1 MITTVKDASWWYGNS
16 CGANVACTKNDVDV
30 WNAVV
35 NHWDKRDSFIW
46 FPETTL
52 FVNTGVG
59 GSHSLQNDFQR
70 SYVISHEFGHIFGL
84 DDGFSYDCNKSIM
97 HAGKG
102 TCGITIF
109 WPQQVDRD
117 TVTNIANNG

>member
-1 MITTVKDASWWYGNS
+1 MFGDRK
-16 CGANVACTKNDVDV
+16 
-30 WNAVV
+30 
-35 NHWDKRDSFIW
+35 
-46 FPETTL
+46 TTL
-52 FVNTGVG
+52 FVNTGAG

-109 WPQQVDRD
+109 WPRQIDRD
-117 TVTNIANNG
+117 AVTTIANNG